1 MRIRWHGSVSWY
13 PDNTTGVSS
22 VYVNV
27 HVHAHIHV
35 HIHVIGTCES
45 SRHRAGRVIDA
56 VIAIGVNVWGK
67 RVIRVAGSVGQ
78 HTAARLVRAVQNLVY
93 SKADGLVL
101 LVCLV
106 NLFKSSVLHCC
117 IDISVSKR
125 LIC

>member
-35 HIHVIGTCES
+35 HIHVIGTSEP
-45 SRHRAGRVIDA
+45 SRHGAGRVIDA
-56 VIAIGVNVWGK
+56 VIAIGVNV

-78 HTAARLVRAVQNLVY
+78 HAAAGRVSAVQYLVY